1 MTPLLKK
8 VCLVLLAL
16 GAVWLGCRYLLPIL
30 LPFLLGTL
38 LALAAEPAVTL
49 GTGRL
54 KLPRGLAAGLGVT
67 ATLVLIIGVVMLLG
81 AWAVKE
87 VGRVVSAV
95 PDVSGAVQQLRQW
108 LEQITDKVP
117 RGVRPV
123 VENMVTELF
132 DGSSAVLSQ
141 VTGSL
146 PGAIT
151 GLVTGVGS
159 SVISF
164 GTGLLSAYLISAR
177 LPRIRSRIR
186 GKLPASWKERYLPKL
201 RQLRHSLW
209 GWLKAQGKL
218 CLVTWGVVSVGLLV
232 LRVQNAIAWA
242 GLIAL
247 VDAVPVLGTGTVLIP
262 WAVIC
267 LVQGE
272 NLRAIGLLCTYGAAA
287 ITRTALEPRV
297 VGQQLGLDPLVTLL
311 AVYVGYQ
318 LWGFPG
324 LILTPILTSAV
335 KSMVTTG
342 E

>member
-38 LALAAEPAVTL
+38 LALAAEPVVTL